1 MKKSKYLTLLSVAA
15 LTLLTSGLGSQAV
28 LADTDTAQTTNTSKT
43 STALNHQEAKGQK
56 LTTPVGTLPN
66 AQDAISN
73 KAVLKRVVH
82 GYSWKTTPDV
92 SAAGSQKATVVITYT
107 DGTTWK

>member
-15 LTLLTSGLGSQAV
+15 LTLLTSGLVSQAV
-28 LADTDTAQTTNTSKT
+28 LADTDTAQTTNTSTNTTTDTSET
-43 STALNHQEAKGQK
+43 STALNYQEAKGQK

-66 AQDAISN
+66 ASDAISN
-73 KAVLKRVVH
+73 KDDLKSVQ

-92 SAAGSQKATVVITYT
+92 SLPAARRQR
-107 DGTTWK
+107 